1 MKMKMFL
8 SLVFVSC
15 ITASSTFAQSV
26 DNAKKMFQY
35 ERYQSA
41 KSELEKIVAATA
53 TNADAQ
59 YWLILSNLML
69 GDKANARKIAT
80 AALTATN
87 NNALV
92 NVAAGHIELI
102 DEKKP
107 EARSKFE
114 TAISLSDKKTLPSI
128 LLAIGRANG
137 MVGISQSEPE
147 YGIEKVKQ
155 ALVKDPTNGEL
166 LIALGDCY
174 RRKLDASSAV
184 STYMSIAATSPQSA
198 MASYRLGQ
206 VYKAQD
212 NCKILTSKF
221 TEATTKDPNYMA
233 AWRELYDAHANDESA
248 CYDIA
253 AARTYLDKYV
263 ATSDPGASSDK
274 IKMTFCYY
282 SKDYACALTEA
293 TNIANKYGEPI
304 ATEML
309 SWKGY
314 IYEKQNDT
322 LKSFNAFEQYIN
334 NQKDPTLIDFRLFK
348 KIGDIALR
356 IAGKDATALSY
367 YEKYLTK
374 TEDKKLKGSVF
385 AKLSSYYEGVKDFKN
400 ASTWYRK
407 LLEVKEDATAG
418 DYYKAGIATYNASDY
433 VNAVTVFTTYAD
445 KFPTDYRGNFY
456 AARSSALIDT
466 TMEQG
471 LAAPFYEKYLPIAQL
486 DSTKTKNGMV
496 EASKYL
502 FIYNLNIKKDKTT
515 AKAYLEKLRSI
526 DPTNSEIPSFESYLS
541 GAVKQPAPKK
551 VVPATTPKTGT
562 TTTPKPGT
570 TTVPKTGTAVVPK
583 PKPTTVVKPV
593 VKKG

>member
-69 GDKANARKIAT
+69 GDRANARKIAN

-87 NNALV
+87 NSPLV
-92 NVAAGHIELI
+92 NVAAGHIDLF

-114 TAISLSDKKTLPSI
+114 TAISTADKKTLPSI

-137 MVGISQSEPE
+137 MVGISQSEPD

-155 ALVKDPTNGEL
+155 ALVKDPNNGEL

-184 STYMSIAATSPQSA
+184 TTYMNVASTSPQSA
-198 MASYRLGQ
+198 MASFRLGQ
-206 VYKAQD
+206 IYKAQD
-212 NCKILTSKF
+212 NCKILTAKF
-221 TEATTKDPNYMA
+221 TEATVKDPNYMA

-253 AARTYLDKYV
+253 AARTYLDKYI

-293 TNIANKYGEPI
+293 NNIATKYGEPV

-314 IYEKQNDT
+314 IYEKQADT
-322 LKSFNAFEQYIN
+322 LNSFNAFEQYIA
-334 NQKDPTLIDFRLFK
+334 NQKDPAAIDYRLYR
-348 KIGDIALR
+348 KIGDLALR
-356 IAGKDATALSY
+356 MPGKEAVAISY
-367 YEKYLTK
+367 YDKFLAKST
-374 TEDKKLKGSVF
+374 DKKTTEFVYT
-385 AKLSSYYEGVKDFKN
+385 KLSNYYESIKDYKN
-400 ASTWYRK
+400 ASIWYKK
-407 LLEVKEDATAG
+407 LLEVKETPTAG
-418 DYYKAGIATYNASDY
+418 DFYKAGIALYNSSDY
-433 VNAVTVFTTYAD
+433 TNAVTVFTNYAD
-445 KFPTDYRGNFY
+445 KYPSDYRGNFY

-466 TMEQG
+466 TMALG

-496 EASKYL
+496 EACKYL
-502 FIYNLNIKKDKTT
+502 FIYNLNIKKDK
-515 AKAYLEKLRSI
+515 AAARVNLDKLKTI
-526 DPTNSEIPSFESYLS
+526 DPTNGEIASFEAYLS
-541 GAVKQPAPKK
+541 GAARQPAPKK
-551 VVPATTPKTGT
+551 VVPATTPKAGT
-562 TTTPKPGT
+562 TTA
-570 TTVPKTGTAVVPK
+570 PKTGTALVPK